1 MRPHRNRTAGHLR
14 CDGAESLNTTASLGT
29 GVVEWISERPLRAD
43 LRSARTV
50 VSNEN
55 RVPGAF
61 LQAAH
66 TLPLRAEPRRTKP
79 LLEPAIPRLMMNGH
93 NRVLTISPG
102 IARSLIR

>member
-1 MRPHRNRTAGHLR
+1 MSGGGLVARSAL
-14 CDGAESLNTTASLGT
+14 LGT
-29 GVVEWISERPLRAD
+29 ESSNGISERPLRAD
-43 LRSARTV
+43 LRFAGTV

-61 LQAAH
+61 LQAAAH

-93 NRVLTISPG
+93 NRVLAISPG